1 MYVVYR
7 EMKQCTFTITDEEQN
22 ENQATVNHQSVVIS
36 AIDWLIGLQ
45 ETSVYLR
52 STVMQVVDQMENAL
66 DKNSQRLKLG
76 PKHQ

>member
-1 MYVVYR
+1 
-7 EMKQCTFTITDEEQN
+7 MKQYTFTITDEEQN
-22 ENQATVNHQSVVIS
+22 ENQATVNHQSVFIS

-45 ETSVYLR
+45 ETSVYLH